1 MSTQK
6 TLGNLNRRE
15 FFKVTALAGGGL
27 FLGLYVDEK
36 VEANAAAL
44 QRGGQG
50 APLEA
55 SAFIRIAADGTV
67 TIMARAPEIGQGMK
81 TMAPMLI
88 AEELDVEWS
97 KVVVEQGDLDNKYGM
112 QFTGGSMGTPMSWDP
127 LRKVGAAGRQMM
139 IAAAASEW
147 NVAMAECSTS
157 GGKVHHAPSSRLL
170 SYGELAKKAAL
181 LPAPAVTNLELKDP
195 KAYKIVGHSTRG
207 VDVPKIVT
215 GKPIFGI
222 DVQLPGML
230 YAVYHKSPVFGAQ
243 IVSANID
250 AIKKLP
256 GVKHAFIQ
264 KATGEAEEG
273 VAIVADTWWA
283 AQSARK
289 KLEVKWNE
297 GKWAGQNTADYQAQV
312 TKFGTGTP
320 QRTVNEKG
328 DVKAA
333 LAGAAKVVEANYN
346 YPFLAHATLEPQ
358 NCTAHFKD
366 GKLEVWSTS
375 QMPAAGRSGAARALG
390 IPESDITVHMLRAGG
405 AFGRRF
411 YHDFFTEAALIA
423 KQVNAPVKL
432 VWSREDDI
440 AHDVY
445 RAGGHHFL
453 KGGVDAAGKIIALSN
468 HFINYAPGQGMGP
481 GEFPGRIVP
490 NTALYTSVIPIG
502 LRTGALRAPGSN
514 AYAFVFQSFIDELA
528 HAAGKDPLAFKLAML
543 AEGDPGFST
552 ERMRDVIELVA
563 AKSGWGKKKL
573 PKGRGMGIAFH
584 FSHGGYFAEVA
595 EVSVSAKKEVTVHNV
610 WVAGDIGSQIVNP
623 VAAESQVR
631 GAVIDGMSQLM
642 DQEITLEKG
651 GVVQTNY
658 HEHKMVSMSQA
669 PRSIEVHFRTTDNSP
684 TGLGEPALPP
694 VLPAIANAIFA
705 ANGDRVRT
713 LPMAKSG
720 YTWA

>member
-1 MSTQK
+1 MST
-6 TLGNLNRRE
+6 LSNLNRRE
-15 FFKVTALAGGGL
+15 FFKVTALVGGGM
-27 FLGLYVDEK
+27 FLGLYADEK
-36 VEANAAAL
+36 VEAALTAA
-44 QRGGQG
+44 QRNQQG
-50 APLEA
+50 VLEPA
-55 SAFIRIAADGTV
+55 AFIRIAADGTV

-81 TMAPMLI
+81 TTIPMLI

-97 KVVVEQGDLDNKYGM
+97 KVIVEQGDLDGKYGM
-112 QFTGGSMGTPMSWDP
+112 QFTGGSMGTGMSWDP
-127 LRKVGAAGRQMM
+127 IRKVGAAGRQMM

-170 SYGELAKKAAL
+170 SYGELARKAAL
-181 LPAPAVTNLELKDP
+181 LPAPTVANLELKDP
-195 KAYKIVGHSTRG
+195 KAFKIIGHSTKG
-207 VDVPKIVT
+207 VDVPKIIT

-243 IVSANID
+243 IVSANVD

-256 GVKHAFIQ
+256 GVKYAFIQ

-289 KLEVKWNE
+289 KLDIKWNE

-312 TKFGTGTP
+312 KKFGEGTP

-346 YPFLAHATLEPQ
+346 YAFLAHATLEPQ

-375 QMPAAGRSGAARALG
+375 QMPAAGRGGAARALG
-390 IPESDITVHMLRAGG
+390 IPESDITVHMVRAGG

-411 YHDFFTEAALIA
+411 YHDFFTEVSLIA

-432 VWSREDDI
+432 VWTREDDI
-440 AHDVY
+440 AHDTY

-453 KGGVDAAGKIIALSN
+453 KGGVDASGKIIAMSN

-490 NTALYTSVIPIG
+490 NTVLHTSVIPIG
-502 LRTGALRAPGSN
+502 LRTGPLRAPGSN

-528 HAAGKDPLAFKLAML
+528 HAAGKDPVAFRLAML
-543 AEGDPGFST
+543 ANTSRDDEPGFSVA
-552 ERMRDVIELVA
+552 RMRGVIELVA
-563 AKSGWGKKKL
+563 AKSGWGKKTL

-584 FSHGGYFAEVA
+584 YSHSGYFAEVA

-610 WVAGDIGSQIVNP
+610 WVAGDVGSQIINP
-623 VAAESQVR
+623 IAAESQVR
-631 GAVIDGMSQLM
+631 GSVIDGMSQLM
-642 DQEITLEKG
+642 DQEITFEKG
-651 GVVQTNY
+651 VIVQTNY
-658 HEHKMVSMSQA
+658 HDHKMVSISQA
-669 PRSIEVHFRTTDNSP
+669 PRNIEVHFRITENAP

-694 VLPAIANAIFA
+694 ILPAITNAIFA

-720 YTWA
+720 YSWA